1 MITGIKITGRRGVRD
16 RVKDGDGSRL
26 PMRKPGGDYGK
37 DLRPWS
43 MGVGGY
49 TRSNAYLLHG
59 YSKQSVIFS
68 TQYVDQ
74 KSAFLNN
81 DF

>member
-43 MGVGGY
+43 MGGRGLHSVERISF
-49 TRSNAYLLHG
+49 TRILETIRH
-59 YSKQSVIFS
+59 F
-68 TQYVDQ
+68 QYPVC
-74 KSAFLNN
+74 
-81 DF
+81 